1 VIRLGPDECR
11 DLGISSTRE
20 WLETNGIGGY
30 ASGTVAGLHTR
41 RYHGLLVAATRPP
54 LGRMVLLSKFE
65 EKLVIDGNEYDLS
78 ASRYPGTIDP
88 TGYKYLVEFRLDP
101 FPIWTYEV
109 AGLRLEKTVFMPHGE
124 NTTVARWKLFD
135 RNESA
140 IRDPRS
146 AILELRPLI
155 ASRDHH
161 HLLHETADAHTTF
174 DIDDPTICYKLL
186 DESPAIYF
194 GHNAQGIEA
203 TCHWYRNFEYTIEQE
218 RGFDF
223 HEDLFQP
230 FALTFDLA
238 KDAVVIASTS
248 PHSADAASTLEQ
260 VERERRQQLIVT
272 ANATDDTTKQLVLAA
287 DQFIVKRGSG
297 KTVIAGYHW
306 FSDWGRDT
314 MISLPGL
321 TLATGRPEIARDI
334 LLEYSKHI
342 SDGMLP
348 NRFPDEGEVPEYNT
362 VDATLW
368 YFEAI
373 RAYLA
378 ATGDQDLISELYPKL
393 VDIIVWHVRGTRY
406 GIKMDADGL
415 LHAGEAGTQLTWMD
429 AKVGDEVFTPRAGK
443 PVEVQALWYN
453 AMSVMVELA
462 RGMRD
467 TKDVAR
473 YARMAARAKRNFNSR
488 FWNNDLGCLYDV
500 VDGETP
506 DASIRPNQIF
516 AVSLTHSMLPRSRA
530 RKVVDIVEAQLLT
543 PVGLRSLA
551 PTDPRYRGRYE
562 GSSYERDSA
571 YHQGTVWAWLIGH
584 FVDAYRKVHSRDP
597 RSDKRIAEILAPLI
611 SSLST
616 LHSPLSTGS
625 AMLGQVGEI
634 FDGDA
639 SLGLWTLDFGPET
652 PTHTPRGAAAQA
664 WSVAELLRIKIP

>member
-11 DLGISSTRE
+11 ELTTSASRE

-65 EKLVIDGNEYDLS
+65 EKLILDGSEYDLS
-78 ASRYPGTIDP
+78 ANSYPGTIDP
-88 TGYKYLVEFRLDP
+88 YGYQYLVDFRLDP

-109 AGLRLEKTVFMPHGE
+109 AGSRLEKSIFMPYGD
-124 NTTVARWKLFD
+124 NAVVCRWKLLDGSEFHGPS
-135 RNESA
+135 SA
-140 IRDPRS
+140 L
-146 AILELRPLI
+146 LELRPLI

-161 HLLHETADAHTTF
+161 HLRHETADADRTF
-174 DIDDPTICYKLL
+174 DVDDPTIRYQLL
-186 DESPAIYF
+186 YDSPPIYF
-194 GHNAQGIEA
+194 AHNARGIEA

-230 FALTFDLA
+230 FALKFDLS
-238 KDAVVIASTS
+238 KDAAVIASTEPRS
-248 PHSADAASTLEQ
+248 IDAADTLAKGETA
-260 VERERRQQLIVT
+260 RRQRLVEISG
-272 ANATDDTTKQLVLAA
+272 ANDETTKQFVIAS
-287 DQFIVKRGSG
+287 DQFIVKRGTG

-321 TLATGRPEIARDI
+321 AFATGRPEIAREI

-348 NRFPDEGEVPEYNT
+348 NRFPDEGEIPEYNT

-378 ATGDQDLISELYPKL
+378 ATGDEELIGELYSKL
-393 VDIIVWHVRGTRY
+393 VDIIVWHVRGTRF
-406 GIKMDADGL
+406 GIKMDSDGL
-415 LHAGEAGTQLTWMD
+415 VHAGEAGTQLTWMD
-429 AKVGDEVFTPRAGK
+429 AKVGDQVFTPRMGK
-443 PVEVQALWYN
+443 PVEIQALWYN
-453 AMSVMVELA
+453 ALSVMVELA

-467 TKDVAR
+467 TKDVAT
-473 YARMAARAKRNFNSR
+473 YSRMAARAKRNFNSR
-488 FWNNDLGCLYDV
+488 FWNSDLGCLYDV
-500 VDGETP
+500 VDGDTR
-506 DASIRPNQIF
+506 DASIRPNQVF
-516 AVSLTHSMLPRSRA
+516 AVSLTHSMMPRARA
-530 RKVVDIVEAQLLT
+530 RKVVDIVEARLLT

-551 PTDPRYRGRYE
+551 PSDPRYRGRYE
-562 GSSYERDSA
+562 GSPYERDSA

-597 RSDKRIAEILAPLI
+597 RSDRRVRAIIGGLE
-611 SSLST
+611 ST
-616 LHSPLSTGS
+616 LTTT
-625 AMLGQVGEI
+625 MLGQVNEI
-634 FDGDA
+634 FDGD
-639 SLGLWTLDFGPET
+639 P
-652 PTHTPRGAAAQA
+652 PHTPRGAAAQA
-664 WSVAELLRIKIP
+664 WSVAELLRIAVCSETSAANTCR